1 MGDVLERPAQ
11 LLDGHVLL
19 GHAVVGGAVSKE
31 RCCAYL
37 ISIRRL
43 QLVFLP
49 HDSLRARPDGLE
61 VLVPLEDGEPRVAH
75 LDGVK
80 VRGLG

>member
-1 MGDVLERPAQ
+1 MRHVLEGPAQ

-19 GHAVVGGAVSKE
+19 GHAVVGGAVSEE
-31 RCCAYL
+31 RGCACNL
-37 ISIRRL
+37 ISIGL